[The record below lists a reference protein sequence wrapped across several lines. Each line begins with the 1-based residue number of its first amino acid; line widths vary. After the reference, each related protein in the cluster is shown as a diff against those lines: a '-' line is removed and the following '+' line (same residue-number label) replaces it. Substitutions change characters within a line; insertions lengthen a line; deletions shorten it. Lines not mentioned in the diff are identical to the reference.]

1 MVKWS
6 GRTRECAGGHGCE
19 GEWAG
24 GSLSESSRDTLTSR
38 LRASRVNECSGL
50 PFFHARL
57 FLSLSGIRRLS
68 WMRLRIG
75 VMVFGEVAP
84 RSAPFEAQGKQGK
97 RASRTSVF
105 SCSTISFAIGN
116 PQAIMDAFANR
127 RTGLCESDPPLP
139 PLHAHCH
146 LH

>member
-24 GSLSESSRDTLTSR
+24 GSLSESSRDTLPSR
-38 LRASRVNECSGL
+38 LRASRVNGRAGL

-97 RASRTSVF
+97 RVKRPSWEAS
-105 SCSTISFAIGN
+105 
-116 PQAIMDAFANR
+116 DAFGNNA
-127 RTGLCESDPPLP
+127 
-139 PLHAHCH
+139 A
-146 LH
+146 